1 MKQFKNKEKKKI
13 EKKSWW
19 MPLIVVLLLC
29 GCGKTDEVMKI
40 YDASSQQS
48 EFSCFDATDF
58 SVASSF
64 ASNLCVVSGDN
75 TAAATITAEAASIYN
90 ISDQKNLYAKN
101 VHARMNPASITKVMT
116 VLLALEYG
124 NMDDVVTITDE
135 AMISESGATLLD
147 LHPGDQIT
155 LENLIKAS
163 MVKSANDAA
172 SAIAIH
178 IGDSLEGFVDMMNK
192 KALELGATNT
202 HFTNPHGL
210 TDEEHYTTA
219 YDLYLILNKAS
230 EYSTF
235 LDLAQMKDAEIIYMD
250 EAGNPKSVKVT
261 NSNRY
266 INGGI
271 EPPEGVV
278 VIGGKTGTTNAAG
291 SCLALLSKNAAG
303 KWFCSV
309 ILKADSSET
318 LFREMNILLGLE
330 N

>member
-1 MKQFKNKEKKKI
+1 MKKV
-13 EKKSWW
+13 W
-19 MPLIVVLLLC
+19 MLSFAVAILLC
-29 GCGKTDEVMKI
+29 GCRKTDNVMKI

-48 EFSCFDATDF
+48 EFSCFEATDF

-64 ASNLCVVSGDN
+64 ASKLCVVSGDN
-75 TAAATITAEAASIYN
+75 LASASITAEAASIYN
-90 ISDQKNLYAKN
+90 ISEQKNLYAKN
-101 VHARMNPASITKVMT
+101 VHERMNPASITKVMT
-116 VLLALEYG
+116 ILLALEYG
-124 NMDDVVTITDE
+124 NMNDVVTITEE

-155 LENLIKAS
+155 FENLVKATL
-163 MVKSANDAA
+163 VKSANDAA
-172 SAIAIH
+172 TAIAIH
-178 IGDSLEGFVDMMNK
+178 IGESEEGFVDMMNK

-202 HFTNPHGL
+202 HFSNPHGL
-210 TDEEHYTTA
+210 TDEDHYTTA
-219 YDLYLILNKAS
+219 YDLYLILNEAS
-230 EYSTF
+230 NHPEIM
-235 LDLAQMKDAEIIYMD
+235 DLMQLKDAEIVYMD
-250 EAGNPKSVKVT
+250 EAGNPKSVHVT

-266 INGGI
+266 ISGSV

-278 VIGGKTGTTNAAG
+278 VVGGKTGTTNAAG

-309 ILKADSSET
+309 ILKADGSDT

>member
-1 MKQFKNKEKKKI
+1 MSAMLVI
-13 EKKSWW
+13 
-19 MPLIVVLLLC
+19 LLC
-29 GCGKTDEVMKI
+29 GCQKKNEIMKL

-48 EFSCFDATDF
+48 EFSCIGATDF
-58 SVASSF
+58 SVVSSF

-75 TAAATITAEAASIYN
+75 VAPATLTAEAASIYN

-101 VHARMNPASITKVMT
+101 VHTRMNPASITKVMT
-116 VLLALEYG
+116 VLLAIEYG
-124 NMDDVVTITDE
+124 NMDDLVTITDE
-135 AMISESGATLLD
+135 AMISESGASLLE
-147 LHPGDQIT
+147 LRPGDQIT
-155 LENLIKAS
+155 LENLVKAA

-172 SAIAIH
+172 SAIAVH
-178 IGDSLEGFVDMMNK
+178 IGESLDGFVDMMNK

-210 TDEEHYTTA
+210 TDEDHYTTA

-230 EYSTF
+230 NYPAFVE
-235 LDLAQMKDAEIIYMD
+235 LVQMKEAEIVYMD
-250 EAGNPKSVKVT
+250 EAGNPKSVNVT

-266 INGGI
+266 LNGGAT
-271 EPPEGVV
+271 PPEGVAIV
-278 VIGGKTGTTNAAG
+278 GGKTGTTNAAG

-318 LFREMNILLGLE
+318 LFREMNTLLGLE

>member
-1 MKQFKNKEKKKI
+1 MKKL
-13 EKKSWW
+13 KKSWL
-19 MPLIVVLLLC
+19 MSIAVVLLLC
-29 GCGKTDEVMKI
+29 GCGKADEVMKI

-48 EFSCFDATDF
+48 EFSCFDTTDF

-75 TAAATITAEAASIYN
+75 TGAATLTAEVASIYN
-90 ISDQKNLYAKN
+90 ISEQKNLYAKN
-101 VHARMNPASITKVMT
+101 VHERMNPASITKVMT

-124 NMDDVVTITDE
+124 NMDDIVTDE

-172 SAIAIH
+172 AAIAVH

-210 TDEEHYTTA
+210 TDEDHYTTA

-230 EYSTF
+230 EYAVF
-235 LDLAQMKDAEIIYMD
+235 LDMVQMKDAEIVYMD

-271 EPPEGVV
+271 EPPDGVV
-278 VIGGKTGTTNAAG
+278 IVGGKTGTTNAAG

-318 LFREMNILLGLE
+318 LFREMNVLLGLE

>member
-1 MKQFKNKEKKKI
+1 MKESKRFQWI
-13 EKKSWW
+13 SV
-19 MPLIVVLLLC
+19 LVVLLLC
-29 GCGKTDEVMKI
+29 GCGKTDEVMKV
-40 YDASSQQS
+40 YDVSSQQS
-48 EFSCFDATDF
+48 EFSCFDAMDF

-64 ASNLCVVSGDN
+64 ASKLCVVSGDN
-75 TAAATITAEAASIYN
+75 TAAASLTAEVASIYN
-90 ISDQKNLYAKN
+90 ISEQTNLYSKN

-124 NMDDVVTITDE
+124 NMDDVVIITDE

-155 LENLIKAS
+155 MENLVKAS

-172 SAIAIH
+172 AAIAVH
-178 IGDSLEGFVDMMNK
+178 IGESLEGFVDMMNK

-230 EYSTF
+230 EYSEF
-235 LDLAQMKDAEIIYMD
+235 LDLVQMKEAEIVYMD

-266 INGGI
+266 INGGV
-271 EPPEGVV
+271 EPPDGVV
-278 VIGGKTGTTNAAG
+278 VVGGKTGTTNAAG

-318 LFREMNILLGLE
+318 LFREMNTLLGLE